1 MELTRPLVSATVD
14 DRGIA
19 TIAMQDPES
28 SNSLGEAMVHELI
41 AAFEYVGNRHD
52 VRAVTLVGDGQTF
65 SAGAPVDLLLKLV
78 RGDLEPSDITLPRA
92 LLGCPVPVIAA
103 VEGHAI
109 GGGFALALAAD
120 IIVIGRE
127 SRYGFT
133 FMNLGFTP
141 GMGTTRL
148 CEHVLSPAV
157 AHELLYTGELRR
169 GEQFTGAG
177 GINHIVPKA
186 AVRETA
192 WGIAARIAEKP
203 RPALELLKRTL
214 SLPRRTAFEEA
225 LAVEAQM
232 HEITMRAP
240 GVEARIEA
248 EYQ

>member
-1 MELTRPLVSATVD
+1 MGVTTPVVTTRID

-19 TIAMQDPES
+19 LVAMDDQPA
-28 SNSLGEAMVHELI
+28 SNALGERMVHELV
-41 AAFEYVGNRHD
+41 AAFDDAGTRPD
-52 VRAVTLVGDGQTF
+52 VRAVVLVGEGPTF
-65 SAGAPVDLLLKLV
+65 SAGAPVDLLLRLV
-78 RGDLEPSDITLPRA
+78 RGELEPSDITLPRA

-103 VEGHAI
+103 VEGHAV

-120 IIVIGRE
+120 IIVLARE
-127 SRYGFT
+127 SRYGFS

-148 CEHVLSPAV
+148 CEHALSPAI

-169 GEQFTGAG
+169 GEHFAGAG
-177 GINHIVPKA
+177 GLNHIVA
-186 AVRETA
+186 LHAVRDRA
-192 WGIAARIAEKP
+192 MDIAARIAEKP

-225 LAVEAQM
+225 LAAESRM

-248 EYQ
+248 EYT

>member
-1 MELTRPLVSATVD
+1 MDVNQPVVSVSVDAGVATVS
-14 DRGIA
+14 
-19 TIAMQDPES
+19 MVDPSS
-28 SNSLGEAMVHELI
+28 SNALGERMVHELV
-41 AAFEYVGNRHD
+41 AALEYAGGRED
-52 VRAVTLVGDGQTF
+52 VRVVVLMGEGEHF
-65 SAGAPVDLLLKLV
+65 SSGAPMDLLLKLV

-92 LLGCPVPVIAA
+92 LLGCAVPVVAA
-103 VEGHAI
+103 VDGHAV

-120 IIVIGRE
+120 IVVLSRE

-157 AHELLYTGELRR
+157 AHELLYTGELRK
-169 GEQFTGAG
+169 GELFVGNS
-177 GINHIVPKA
+177 GINRVVPRGTVHA
-186 AVRETA
+186 TA
-192 WGIAARIAEKP
+192 MDIAARIAEKP

-214 SLPRRTAFEEA
+214 SMPRRTAFEEA
-225 LAVEAQM
+225 LAIESQM

-248 EYQ
+248 EYR

>member
-1 MELTRPLVSATVD
+1 MGLNQPVVSVSVEA
-14 DRGIA
+14 GIA
-19 TIAMQDPES
+19 SVAMVDPAS
-28 SNSLGEAMVHELI
+28 SNALGERMVHELV
-41 AAFEYVGNRHD
+41 AAFEYAGGRED
-52 VRAVTLVGDGQTF
+52 VRVVVLVGEGPHF
-65 SAGAPVDLLLKLV
+65 SAGAPMDLLLRLV
-78 RGDLEPSDITLPRA
+78 RGELEPADITLPRA

-103 VEGHAI
+103 VDGHAV

-120 IIVIGRE
+120 IVVLSRE

-169 GEQFTGAG
+169 GEQLVSCG
-177 GINHIVPKA
+177 GINHVLPKHN
-186 AVRETA
+186 VRA
-192 WGIAARIAEKP
+192 RAFDIAARIAEKP
-203 RPALELLKRTL
+203 RQAIELLKRTL
-214 SLPRRTAFEEA
+214 SMPRRTAFEEA
-225 LAVEAQM
+225 LAIESQM

-240 GVEARIEA
+240 GVEARIDA